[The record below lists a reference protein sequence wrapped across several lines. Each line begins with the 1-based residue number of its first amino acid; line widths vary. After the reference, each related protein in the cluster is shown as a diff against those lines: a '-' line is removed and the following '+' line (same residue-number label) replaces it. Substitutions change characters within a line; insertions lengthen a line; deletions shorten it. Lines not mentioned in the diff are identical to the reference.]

1 MQWNNIYLNPSK
13 IDGCGEGAWWNRRG
27 LQASLEGNHDNPVSG
42 THQVPSHWKI
52 QWKKVQILTK
62 KSIQRGSRVGE
73 KKTSRNCF
81 LRRNSQLKGTKHT
94 FFHAPA
100 DAWAMKLEKPLH
112 DANQNRRSSGALSS
126 RWREA
131 KCNAPCPK
139 TCRSQYFP
147 KNQSVPNQENC

>member
-62 KSIQRGSRVGE
+62 KSIQRGGRVGG
-73 KKTSRNCF
+73 KKQLEIASLGGTHS
-81 LRRNSQLKGTKHT
+81 LRGQSTPFSIL
-94 FFHAPA
+94 P